1 MNLQNN
7 IQPRSSINS
16 FGRRR
21 VDRDTGPRP
30 DTRMHSGKPASGSFG
45 TSGGLTNPSRD
56 RLIYVMTSLIG
67 LPVDVHIRNGS
78 IISGIFHA
86 TNAEKDFGI
95 VLKMA
100 QIIKDGS
107 ARGQKSVPDTVKKPR
122 DMFIQSKDLVQVVAK
137 DVPLTIE
144 EFSNGNAHERRTDLM
159 IDSAISHSRHLEAE
173 RELERWTPDVDDP
186 GCPELENI
194 FDGTWNRNWDQFE
207 TNEALFGVKSTFDEE
222 LYTTKLER
230 GPRTRELELKASR
243 LAREIEGE
251 DTNDLHL
258 AEERGMQFHEDF
270 DFDEEIRYSAV
281 KREVDDSGFE
291 ESDISFLD
299 ACNDETF
306 GTSHG
311 SAIQISYSDVA
322 RNKYVNKGP
331 TSSSLLSMDEES
343 SRKVHSDMEAR
354 HSSSN
359 IHVKPVTSDF
369 VAKSSLFFKEE
380 IRLEEKQTNDRDEE
394 KDFLNGCTERTLPE
408 VAQTSKFIEVQS
420 LQTSID
426 AKQRSPGTDAYD
438 SSSAGLESKPSI
450 GESSEAAFSADSVA
464 ASEPVDPALRTGISK
479 SSTSERIGA
488 GRASG
493 ATGLSPSSSLGSLS
507 SEKSTL
513 NPNAKEFKLN
523 PNAKS
528 FTPSASFRTSV
539 PMSEVPFFYGGNLSA
554 IPPMHSVSMGIGIGP
569 SFGGPQPVY
578 NPQAAQAYVHPNG
591 PLYGQQMIVGQ
602 PRPVYYMPTYPPE
615 MQYKGRDH

>member
-1 MNLQNN
+1 MNLQHN
-7 IQPRSSINS
+7 IQPRSSINLS
-16 FGRRR
+16 GRRR
-21 VDRDTGPRP
+21 VDRETGPRL
-30 DTRMHSGKPASGSFG
+30 DTRMHSAKPVSGNFSS
-45 TSGGLTNPSRD
+45 SGGVANPSRD

-78 IISGIFHA
+78 TISGIFHA

-100 QIIKDGS
+100 QVIKDGS
-107 ARGQKSVPDTVKKPR
+107 VRGQKPVSETVKKPR
-122 DMFIQSKDLVQVVAK
+122 DMFIQSKDIVQVVAK
-137 DVPLTIE
+137 DVPLNID
-144 EFSNGNAHERRTDLM
+144 EFSNANAHERRTDLM
-159 IDSAISHSRHLEAE
+159 IDSAISHTHHLEAQ

-230 GPRTRELELKASR
+230 GPRMRELELKASR
-243 LAREIEGE
+243 IAREIEGE

-311 SAIQISYSDVA
+311 SGISYSDVA
-322 RNKYVNKGP
+322 RNTYVNKGRK
-331 TSSSLLSMDEES
+331 SSSLLPTDEES
-343 SRKVHSDMEAR
+343 SRKIHLDTEA
-354 HSSSN
+354 HYSSPN
-359 IHVKPVTSDF
+359 IHVKPVIPDF

-380 IRLEEKQTNDRDEE
+380 IRLEEKQTDDHYEQ
-394 KDFLNGCTERTLPE
+394 KDFLNDCAERTLPE
-408 VAQTSKFIEVQS
+408 VAQTSKFIG

-426 AKQRSPGTDAYD
+426 AKQRSASTDAYD
-438 SSSAGLESKPSI
+438 SSSSGLESKPSI
-450 GESSEAAFSADSVA
+450 VESSEAELFVDSVA
-464 ASEPVDPALRTGISK
+464 ASESVDPALRTGISK

-488 GRASG
+488 GTSSSAAR
-493 ATGLSPSSSLGSLS
+493 LSPSSSLGSLS

-513 NPNAKEFKLN
+513 NPYAKEFKLN

-528 FTPSASFRTSV
+528 FTPSASFRPSV
-539 PMSEVPFFYGGNLSA
+539 PMSEVPSFMVVTCLCPAYAQCTYG
-554 IPPMHSVSMGIGIGP
+554 H
-569 SFGGPQPVY
+569 
-578 NPQAAQAYVHPNG
+578 
-591 PLYGQQMIVGQ
+591 
-602 PRPVYYMPTYPPE
+602 
-615 MQYKGRDH
+615 RDRTIIWWAPAGL